1 MAEDTEQAGTED
13 RQSRSIRLMYSSL
26 LGCWMQQGY
35 SELQAVFLL
44 YELVACDLERLA
56 PPDDLSRSSCL
67 PFSIS
72 LH

>member
-1 MAEDTEQAGTED
+1 MAKETERAANED
-13 RQSRSIRLMYSSL
+13 RQSRSIRQMYSSL
-26 LGCWMQQGY
+26 LGCWMRQGY

-56 PPDDLSRSSCL
+56 PPDDLSGSSL
-67 PFSIS
+67 PLSTS